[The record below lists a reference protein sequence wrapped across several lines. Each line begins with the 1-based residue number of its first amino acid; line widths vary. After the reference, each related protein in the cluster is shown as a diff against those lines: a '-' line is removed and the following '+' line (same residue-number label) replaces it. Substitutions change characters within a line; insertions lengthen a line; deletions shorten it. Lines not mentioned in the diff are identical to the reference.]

1 LLNRFYNTEEF
12 EPKTFGPARWLEKG
26 DAYATVEASPTVKD
40 AREIV
45 RYATA
50 TGERSVLVS
59 AAQLTPPGAKVPL
72 TIADYAWSSDMSKL
86 LVFTNTR
93 KVWRANTRGDYWVL
107 DRKSGAL
114 KKLGG
119 NAAESTL
126 MFAKFSPDG
135 NRVAYVRENNVYAE
149 DLGSGAITALTKDGS
164 ARIINGTS

>member
-1 LLNRFYNTEEF
+1 MGLAFVYSLLALVPNTRAQLKPEVQQLLNRFYNTEEF

-72 TIADYAWSSDMSKL
+72 TIADYAWS
-86 LVFTNTR
+86 
-93 KVWRANTRGDYWVL
+93 
-107 DRKSGAL
+107 
-114 KKLGG
+114 
-119 NAAESTL
+119 
-126 MFAKFSPDG
+126 
-135 NRVAYVRENNVYAE
+135 
-149 DLGSGAITALTKDGS
+149 
-164 ARIINGTS
+164 